1 MENVSKTTTIRERVL
16 AIERL
21 GAFPQVAMRLL
32 DAIGDE
38 RTNVSDLAEIIES
51 DMALASKVLSL
62 ANSAFYAPK
71 QQITTIHRS
80 VVVIGFEE
88 LQLLTLGIG
97 LSEIFDMSN
106 VPEGFDMEGLWMH
119 SMAVGWMSKN
129 LATIAEGCFGTGSH
143 GIRNTSRPRQI
154 DPRRI
159 FHRGTTKNNDSHEA
173 GSPFSSG
180 GGTDRNRSC
189 RRRVLAGEKLGSS
202 GNSSFRYPES
212 SRRSTRFTARAVN
225 GSYCNGRYS
234 DEETGTGTRT
244 RVRIGRCAWIRTI
257 YRFDSD
263 PIGKRIRHRAKE
275 PAPLAGNMDFSV
287 QPRRIIFV

>member
-106 VPEGFDMEGLWMH
+106 VPEGFDVEGLWMH

-129 LATIAEGCFGTGSH
+129 LATIAEGVSAPEVMVSGILHDLGKLILAGYFTEELQKIMILMKQGVPFRQAEERIGIDH
-143 GIRNTSRPRQI
+143 AAVGYWLAKNWDLPEIHLFAIRNHHDVR
-154 DPRRI
+154 
-159 FHRGTTKNNDSHEA
+159 HDSPHA
-173 GSPFSSG
+173 
-180 GGTDRNRSC
+180 
-189 RRRVLAGEKLGSS
+189 
-202 GNSSFRYPES
+202 
-212 SRRSTRFTARAVN
+212 RSTALIATADILTKKLELGLVHE
-225 GSYCNGRYS
+225 SES
-234 DEETGTGTRT
+234 DDALGFAQYTGLTPAQLES
-244 RVRIGRCAWIRTI
+244 VSDIGRKNLPPLLETWISA
-257 YRFDSD
+257 FN
-263 PIGKRIRHRAKE
+263 PG
-275 PAPLAGNMDFSV
+275 G
-287 QPRRIIFV
+287 